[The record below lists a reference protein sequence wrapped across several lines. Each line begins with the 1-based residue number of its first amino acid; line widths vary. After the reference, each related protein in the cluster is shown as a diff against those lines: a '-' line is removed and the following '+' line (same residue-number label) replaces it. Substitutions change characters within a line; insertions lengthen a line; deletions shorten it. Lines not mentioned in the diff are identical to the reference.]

1 MKRKFKMT
9 LVQGGGNSFCEALRN
24 TGNKIDIGVDE
35 VLFKVGGE
43 DGENGRKPVAVEIL
57 LADDPSRP
65 FVVGS
70 RGECKDE
77 WEECAFS
84 HAMALGDAFV
94 DGHGAAVPIFQGG
107 KVEERHMKML
117 KDRFGKAG

>member
-1 MKRKFKMT
+1 M
-9 LVQGGGNSFCEALRN
+9 RN

-84 HAMALGDAFV
+84 QAMALGDAFV
-94 DGHGAAVPIFQGG
+94 DGQGAAVPIFQGG